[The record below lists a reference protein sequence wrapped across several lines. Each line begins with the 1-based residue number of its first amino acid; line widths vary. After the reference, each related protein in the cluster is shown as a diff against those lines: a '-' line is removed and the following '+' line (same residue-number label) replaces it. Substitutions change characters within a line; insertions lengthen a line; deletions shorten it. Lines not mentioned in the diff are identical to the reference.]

1 MRVPFGAGET
11 RREGFQIG
19 SIGSDRSLQDFS
31 TQREPEQNV
40 PAPSVYILFIRGAYM
55 RQYAHDARRGRR
67 ENLRKMLYI

>member
-55 RQYAHDARRGRR
+55 RMMRAGGRR